1 MPWVMGRR
9 GDLVWG
15 GALLLL
21 LLLLPLAI
29 GVSRAQDGGLA
40 GGRGPD
46 AGNLER
52 WLDDRRVSLAL
63 EDASL
68 AEALWQ
74 LSRASGLN
82 LALHPAAAEL
92 SRAVTLKLSDVPVR
106 SLLDLLLRLA
116 APVARGTAGPGG
128 GATALSWRFVDTVIL
143 VEPAVFSRS
152 RSSAS
157 VDLFGAPAQVQ
168 VLLDRRVSVRF
179 EKTPAEEAVGFL
191 RKTASIP
198 IVIDGLLLTHWR
210 TSNSA
215 ITLSV
220 RDVEVRALVDLT
232 AALLGLQARWQNSC
246 VTLSLP

>member
-1 MPWVMGRR
+1 MAWVMGRR
-9 GDLVWG
+9 GYLACGV
-15 GALLLL
+15 ALLPLLLL
-21 LLLLPLAI
+21 LTPI
-29 GVSRAQDGGLA
+29 GVSRAQDGGPA
-40 GGRGPD
+40 GGRAPD

-52 WLDDRRVSLAL
+52 WLDERRVSLAL

-82 LALHPAAAEL
+82 LALHPAVAEL
-92 SRAVTLKLSDVPVR
+92 SRVITLKLSDVPVR
-106 SLLDLLLRLA
+106 SLLDALLRLA
-116 APVARGTAGPGG
+116 APAALGSAGSGAGGTE
-128 GATALSWRFVDTVIL
+128 LSWRFVDTVIL
-143 VEPAVFSRS
+143 VEPAAFSRN
-152 RSSAS
+152 RLSAG

-168 VLLDRRVSVRF
+168 ALLDRRVSVRF

-191 RKTASIP
+191 RKTASLP
-198 IVIDGLLLTHWR
+198 IVVDGLLLTHWR

-220 RDVEVRALVDLT
+220 RDVQVRALVDLT

-246 VTLSLP
+246 VMLSLP